1 MSVQVCVSLSF
12 WSNVCHMLKIARLNW
27 FNHVKCAHWMKY
39 LFITYFERISIEFVV
54 LLDSSVLV
62 FKFANKNTHKH
73 KEKPNET
80 RRGFDEKR
88 KTYVKYAKAF
98 EYDETKHKVKCAAKS
113 CFRWFAHTG
122 LFNTL
127 HIMHIVLLNTLP
139 GWVVYINYIDISNWD
154 DWNYSKQIDMC
165 SVSFWKRQLKQPQ
178 ELSYQ
183 KHHISWSASHR
194 HLYQF

>member
-1 MSVQVCVSLSF
+1 
-12 WSNVCHMLKIARLNW
+12 
-27 FNHVKCAHWMKY
+27 MKY

-88 KTYVKYAKAF
+88 ETYVKYAKAF

-113 CFRWFAHTG
+113 CFR
-122 LFNTL
+122 
-127 HIMHIVLLNTLP
+127 
-139 GWVVYINYIDISNWD
+139 
-154 DWNYSKQIDMC
+154 
-165 SVSFWKRQLKQPQ
+165 
-178 ELSYQ
+178 
-183 KHHISWSASHR
+183 
-194 HLYQF
+194 